1 MFDLSVSMKKIFLLF
16 VVFVLMTSS
25 TLASMEPQPS
35 YCEHQG
41 YTYNY
46 NQETNEG
53 FCVFDD
59 REKCD
64 ANAFLDGTCGQEYV
78 KEISCR
84 QKGETVFP
92 QFEECCAGFDP
103 KSPGLGQA
111 TCQELGF
118 FEKLWRWF
126 TGLF

>member
-1 MFDLSVSMKKIFLLF
+1 MLLF
-16 VVFVLMTSS
+16 VVFALMTSS
-25 TLASMEPQPS
+25 ALAAMPPWPS

-41 YTYNY
+41 YTFES
-46 NQETNEG
+46 NQETREE

-59 REKCD
+59 GEKCD
-64 ANAFLDGTCGQEYV
+64 AKAFLDGVCGQEYV

-92 QFEECCAGFDP
+92 QFEECCVGLDP

-118 FEKLWRWF
+118 FEKLWQWF

>member
-1 MFDLSVSMKKIFLLF
+1 MKKIFLLF
-16 VVFVLMTSS
+16 VVFALMTSS
-25 TLASMEPQPS
+25 VLASMPPWPS

-41 YTYNY
+41 YTYDY
-46 NQETNEG
+46 NQETSEG

-59 REKCD
+59 GKKCD
-64 ANAFLDGTCGQEYV
+64 AKRFLDGTCGQEYI

-84 QKGETVFP
+84 QEGEAVFP
-92 QFEECCAGFDP
+92 QFEGCCAGLEPDTAVI
-103 KSPGLGQA
+103 GQS